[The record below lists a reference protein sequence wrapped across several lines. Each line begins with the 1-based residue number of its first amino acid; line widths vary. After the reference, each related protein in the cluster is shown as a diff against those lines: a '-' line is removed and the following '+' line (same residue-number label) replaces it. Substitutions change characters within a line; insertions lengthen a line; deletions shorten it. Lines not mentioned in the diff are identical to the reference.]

1 MTTPTDLRMER
12 ARLSLEGLSL
22 GDAFGER
29 FFEYEDVIHRLLE
42 HREPPPPP
50 WPFTDD
56 TQMALS
62 IVGSL
67 RRHGAIDQDWLA
79 HSFAQHYEPS
89 RGYGAGMHR
98 LLRNL
103 AAGGDW
109 RTASRQQFSGQGSF
123 GNGAA
128 MRVAPLGGYFAD
140 DLDQAVEQAARSA
153 EVTHAHPEG
162 VAGAIAVAVAAA
174 WAWRIGQGG
183 APSGATLLDLV
194 LPYVPDSEV
203 RSRIGRALNL
213 SPGAPP
219 QTGAA
224 VLGSGFEISAQDTV
238 PFAIWCAA
246 SYLND
251 FEAALW
257 HTVGGLGDID
267 TTCAIV
273 GGIVALSV
281 GPNGLPAGW
290 RDQRE
295 SLPAWPFIPEEP

>member
-1 MTTPTDLRMER
+1 MSRSTDLRLER

-29 FFEYEDVIHRLLE
+29 LFAFDDVIQRILE
-42 HREPPPPP
+42 QREPPPPP

-62 IVGSL
+62 LVGSL
-67 RRHGAIDQDWLA
+67 CRYGAVEQDWLA
-79 HSFAQHYEPS
+79 RSFAEHYEPS
-89 RGYGAGMHR
+89 RGYGAGMHS
-98 LLRNL
+98 LLRKL
-103 AAGGDW
+103 AAGASW
-109 RTASRQQFSGQGSF
+109 RTASYQQFSGQGSF

-140 DLDQAVEQAARSA
+140 DLERVAEQAARSA

-162 VAGAIAVAVAAA
+162 VAGAVAVAVAAA

-183 APSGATLLDLV
+183 APSGATLIDLV
-194 LPYVPDSEV
+194 LPFVPDSEV
-203 RSRIGRALNL
+203 RSRLGRARDL
-213 SPGAPP
+213 SPGAPA

-238 PFAIWCAA
+238 PFTIWCAA

-251 FEAALW
+251 YQAALW
-257 HTVGGLGDID
+257 HTAAGLGDID

-273 GGIVALSV
+273 GGIVALAV
-281 GPNGLPAGW
+281 GPTGLPERW
-290 RDQRE
+290 LPWRE
-295 SLPAWPFIPEEP
+295 SLPAWPFIAEEP